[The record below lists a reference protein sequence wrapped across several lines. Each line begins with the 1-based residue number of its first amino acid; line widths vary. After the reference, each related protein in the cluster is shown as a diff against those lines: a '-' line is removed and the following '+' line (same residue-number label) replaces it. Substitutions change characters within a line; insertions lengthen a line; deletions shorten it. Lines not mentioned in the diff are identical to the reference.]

1 MMTEEELSSRCWDT
15 IKSDGIFL
23 PNKSEQKSD
32 EEEDSAMAAFMKSTD
47 EETETNCRLV
57 RDVIESQK
65 EQKEKQF

>member
-57 RDVIESQK
+57 RDVIES
-65 EQKEKQF
+65 